1 LSFIEDVMKIQN
13 YGLQVNEA
21 KNKGLKEVPIEWYSQ
36 LLDNYIESLHTLENS
51 RENFNKLLDIYG
63 SKQ

>member
-1 LSFIEDVMKIQN
+1 MKIQN